1 MRSLPTWLRTAA
13 MVAAVSAVVPWD
25 ALAHGKREHDS
36 AAKTNSARHHPA
48 KHEPVAQ
55 THPRRAAHGK
65 AVRHLPPPPAPSGIR
80 RDDPLAPPWVIRA
93 VAPQATAAG
102 LAPSLLL
109 AVAWRESGFATT
121 VTPGNGLTGYSSLL
135 KLEDGG
141 TTAASDRARRR
152 VLGLRRDV
160 RVSAA
165 MAAETMVGERG
176 ELEDELGRATRPA
189 DLYFRHLLGPAGSRR
204 FLLALAARPSVS
216 SDQFM
221 GRIARG
227 NPIIF
232 YRDGNPLSIGEAY
245 ANVAAML
252 NERMVMYGDQ
262 VRHYHATLAADCE
275 RRPPRRETGRVEY
288 PHEARFSVKAH
299 GEAHLAAHKAR
310 PCQEIT
316 ESAGARQTILVVM
329 AGEGLLSATCSIGL
343 NKVVGGRP
351 AAPAMTVSGVQVG
364 IGALVSERALRPA
377 PLIRAQDDIGA
388 VARVA
393 RTWEDA
399 VAPPVGPSGARGER
413 EPLTVSFTG
422 TAKSATGRAKA
433 SITASRA

>member
-1 MRSLPTWLRTAA
+1 MRSLPAWLRTAA
-13 MVAAVSAVVPWD
+13 MVAAVFAVVPWN

-36 AAKTNSARHHPA
+36 AAKTNSARHPA

-65 AVRHLPPPPAPSGIR
+65 PARHLPPPPAPSGIR

-121 VTPGNGLTGYSSLL
+121 ATPGNGSTAAGMFQFNEDAWLDAIRIYGPKHGLTGYSSLL

-141 TTAASDRARRR
+141 TTAVSDRARRR
-152 VLGLRRDV
+152 VLDLRRDV

-165 MAAETMVGERG
+165 MAAKTMVGERG
-176 ELEDELGRATRPA
+176 QLEDDLGRPTRPA

-204 FLLALAARPSVS
+204 FLPAVAATPSVS
-216 SDQFM
+216 SDQFL

-252 NERMVMYGDQ
+252 DERMVMYGDQ
-262 VRHYHATLAADCE
+262 VRHYHATLAADGK
-275 RRPPRRETGRVEY
+275 RRPPRREAGPVEY
-288 PHEARFSVKAH
+288 RHEARFSVKAH
-299 GEAHLAAHKAR
+299 GEAHLAAH
-310 PCQEIT
+310 
-316 ESAGARQTILVVM
+316 
-329 AGEGLLSATCSIGL
+329 
-343 NKVVGGRP
+343 N
-351 AAPAMTVSGVQVG
+351 
-364 IGALVSERALRPA
+364 
-377 PLIRAQDDIGA
+377 
-388 VARVA
+388 
-393 RTWEDA
+393 
-399 VAPPVGPSGARGER
+399 
-413 EPLTVSFTG
+413 
-422 TAKSATGRAKA
+422 AKA
-433 SITASRA
+433 GTHRQGSR